1 MKLIVGPGI
10 DMGGN
15 LIASL
20 VLSLDFGMGGGIDAG
35 GAVNI
40 LSTILD
46 KTIETKQKVYFSV
59 KKKPSPHRGVG

>member
-40 LSTILD
+40 FSTILD
-46 KTIETKQKVYFSV
+46 KTFETK
-59 KKKPSPHRGVG
+59 

>member
-1 MKLIVGPGI
+1 MKLIVGLGI

-20 VLSLDFGMGGGIDAG
+20 VLSLDFGMGGGIDAC

-46 KTIETKQKVYFSV
+46 KTIETK
-59 KKKPSPHRGVG
+59 